1 MMPDPRSQGRT
12 PSSGSAAPGHEVRFP
27 DRPRL
32 PAFILFGLV
41 LLAFLPSLRQGF
53 ITYDDPVYVTQNPH
67 VTGGLTRAN
76 IAWAFTS
83 SEASNWHPL
92 TWLSHMADCSLFGL
106 EPWGHHLTSVLLHAL
121 NAALLF
127 AALRR
132 MTGAAWRSMLVAALF
147 GLHPL
152 HVESVAWIS
161 ERKDVLST
169 FFEFLALIAYAI
181 RSQRIR
187 DGKSGAGS
195 LYILS
200 LLFFS
205 FALMAKQMP
214 ITLPCVLLLLDF
226 WPLGRWPGASSAAK
240 WKLILEKIPYF
251 IVGAA
256 AAALAVHA
264 QQRGGAV
271 ASSAEFP
278 MATRVADALIA
289 YCDYLGK
296 CFVPRHLA
304 IFYPSFAEQPPLWK
318 PVLAAC
324 FLVAVTAA
332 AAVQAARRPYL
343 IVGWLWFLGT
353 LVPVIGIVQVGGQF
367 MADRYSYVP
376 LVGIFIMAAWAAGDV
391 ARALP
396 TGPRFAGFSC
406 LAAVAALTAL
416 TVRQLGF
423 WRDGATLFRHA
434 IVVTDRNWVA
444 HANLYATLAKT
455 SSPEAGE
462 ELNQTLRI
470 LAGFAQ
476 VHVDKGA
483 ALERQPG
490 REPDAIKEFRAAV
503 EVMPD
508 LAGPHFSLGAAL
520 AKTPG
525 SLPEAVGEFREAT
538 RLDPDF
544 AEAHYDLGI
553 ALSGSPTTIAE
564 AADEFSAAARLE
576 PANLRAWFNLAY
588 VLSRIPGRASES
600 ISAYEEVVRRAP
612 DNVQAQFNLG
622 LELAAVQGRAGEA
635 IAHLEAAR
643 RIRPDLR
650 QAGELIQRLRAANPQ
665 LAVP

>member
-1 MMPDPRSQGRT
+1 V
-12 PSSGSAAPGHEVRFP
+12 A
-27 DRPRL
+27 
-32 PAFILFGLV
+32 
-41 LLAFLPSLRQGF
+41 LLFLPTLRQGF

-67 VTGGLTRAN
+67 VTGGLTGAN
-76 IAWAFTS
+76 VAWALTS
-83 SEASNWHPL
+83 TEASNWHPL

-106 EPWGHHLTSVLLHAL
+106 EAWGHHLTSVLLHAL
-121 NAALLF
+121 NAVLLF

-132 MTGAAWRSMLVAALF
+132 MTGAPWRSLLVAALF

-152 HVESVAWIS
+152 HVESVAWVS

-169 FFEFLALIAYAI
+169 FFELLALIAYAI

-187 DGKSGAGS
+187 DGKPGTGN
-195 LYILS
+195 LYALS
-200 LLFFS
+200 LLSFS
-205 FALMAKQMP
+205 LALMAKQMP
-214 ITLPCVLLLLDF
+214 VTLPCVLLLLDF
-226 WPLGRWPGASSAAK
+226 WPLGRWSGRSGTSK

-251 IVGAA
+251 ILGAA
-256 AAALAVHA
+256 AAFITVHA
-264 QQRGGAV
+264 QNGGGAV
-271 ASSAEFP
+271 ASSEEFP
-278 MATRVADALIA
+278 MGTRVANALIA
-289 YCDYLGK
+289 YCDYIGK
-296 CFVPRHLA
+296 CAVPRHLA

-318 PVLAAC
+318 SVLAGCA
-324 FLVAVTAA
+324 LVAVTAA
-332 AAVQAARRPYL
+332 ATFQARRRPYL

-353 LVPVIGIVQVGGQF
+353 LVPVIGIIQVGGQS
-367 MADRYSYVP
+367 MADRYSYFP

-391 ARALP
+391 AKSLP
-396 TGPRFAGFSC
+396 SGPRLAGFLCFS
-406 LAAVAALTAL
+406 AVAALSAL
-416 TVRQLGF
+416 TVRQIGF

-483 ALERQPG
+483 ALELQPG
-490 REPDAIKEFRAAV
+490 REQDAIKEFREAV
-503 EVMPD
+503 KVMPA
-508 LAGPHFSLGAAL
+508 LPGPHFSLGAAL

-525 SLPEAVGEFREAT
+525 DLPEAVGEFREAT

-564 AADEFSAAARLE
+564 AAEEFSAAARLK
-576 PANLRAWFNLAY
+576 PGNLRAWFNLAY

-612 DNVQAQFNLG
+612 DDVQAQFNLG

-650 QAGELIQRLRAANPQ
+650 QASDLIQRLRAANPQ